1 MSVSLQF
8 QNLRIEGSSRAG
20 DASWFRI
27 HPPGLAFDVGRG
39 SLALAG
45 ANEIFLT
52 HGHLDHALGL
62 PFVLSLKAMQGVESS
77 RVFCPA
83 GIVDDLRQMVEAA
96 ESLEQASY
104 SYELVPLEPGDTVP
118 VGRDLSVEAFATD
131 HVVPSLG
138 FHLVRARRKLKDRFR
153 ELSAEELVELRRQ
166 GADIED
172 VTRELWVTYCGDTGV
187 GVFELEPRLFDSTV
201 LLLECT
207 FFGEESRSRGQRFK
221 HLHLFDLADRAGQ
234 FNNQDLVLHHASW
247 RFEATE
253 IRSAIE
259 KELAG
264 ITPRVHLMLD

>member
-20 DASWFRI
+20 DASWFRV

-45 ANEIFLT
+45 ASEIFLT

-62 PFVLSLKAMQGVESS
+62 PFVLSLKAMQGVEST

-83 GIVDDLRQMVEAA
+83 DILEDLRRLVEAA

-104 SYELVPLEPGDTVP
+104 RYSLEPLEPGDQVS

-138 FHLVRARRKLKDRFR
+138 FQLVRARKQLKDRFR
-153 ELSAEELVELRRQ
+153 QRSAEELAELRRD
-166 GADIED
+166 GVEIED
-172 VTRELWVTYCGDTGV
+172 VTQELWVTYCGDTGT
-187 GVFELEPRLFDSTV
+187 GVFDLEPRLFESTV

-207 FFGEESRSRGQRFK
+207 FFGEASRSRGQRFK
-221 HLHLFDLADRAGQ
+221 HLHLSDLAERAPQ
-234 FNNQDLVLHHASW
+234 FRNQDLVLHHASW
-247 RFEATE
+247 RYEPTE
-253 IRSAIE
+253 IRSAVE
-259 KELAG
+259 QELAG
-264 ITPRVHLMLD
+264 LAPRVHLLMD